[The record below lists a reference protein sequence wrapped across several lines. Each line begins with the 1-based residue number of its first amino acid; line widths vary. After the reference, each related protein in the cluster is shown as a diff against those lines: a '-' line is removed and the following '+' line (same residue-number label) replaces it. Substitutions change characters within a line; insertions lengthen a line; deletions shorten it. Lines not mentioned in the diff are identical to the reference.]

1 MAVGG
6 GGSVKNPAICGCS
19 AQPTGVGGGALVIR
33 RNDAQHGSLSS
44 QKLHT
49 VDAIVEARKFPLSII
64 LVGVGD
70 GPWDMV
76 KEFQDNIKMQTR
88 TFHNFK
94 FVNFTEIMSKS
105 NNISPSLKEA
115 EILLAIREILFQY
128 KAAKELGLLGV
139 ALPTPSASRGTSKPY
154 YRSASFPSASS
165 RPYQSAS
172 FEGRAPFYPN
182 DNNLASPS
190 STYYNKAKR
199 ESGLPLSLKKLGNTR
214 EKKSLTWKAFISH
227 ACDSVLDIPPKYHW
241 ALLLIC
247 VSFLS
252 YQAKNTTAPFE
263 YFQLEK
269 TIKAPPQT
277 LVLAFGEAFEVF
289 FPEITHITKFMLCYF
304 LTLML
309 VCSLQLGLQIF
320 CILLIISA
328 PLFYFPELVRRAS
341 KVGVD
346 CGLFEL
352 PLIWFATLG
361 AVGLSLICGILTLL
375 LAYLSWRFLS
385 KGKQNVE
392 DVDVSLEELSEI
404 LQV

>member
-1 MAVGG
+1 MASNIILLRFSNSKYEV
-6 GGSVKNPAICGCS
+6 
-19 AQPTGVGGGALVIR
+19 
-33 RNDAQHGSLSS
+33 LSS
-44 QKLHT
+44 FLTKICWYPH
-49 VDAIVEARKFPLSII
+49 R
-64 LVGVGD
+64 
-70 GPWDMV
+70 
-76 KEFQDNIKMQTR
+76 
-88 TFHNFK
+88 
-94 FVNFTEIMSKS
+94 
-105 NNISPSLKEA
+105 
-115 EILLAIREILFQY
+115 
-128 KAAKELGLLGV
+128 V

-154 YRSASFPSASS
+154 YRSASFPSTSS

-190 STYYNKAKR
+190 STYYNKVNYKIGNISSSLVLMAYHTGVLILFWNYFDWIFHVFLQAKR

-241 ALLLIC
+241 ALLLVC

-252 YQAKNTTAPFE
+252 YQAKNTTPFE

-277 LVLAFGEAFEVF
+277 LVLAFGEAFEAF

-328 PLFYFPELVRRAS
+328 PLFYFPELVRKAS

-346 CGLFEL
+346 CGLFKL